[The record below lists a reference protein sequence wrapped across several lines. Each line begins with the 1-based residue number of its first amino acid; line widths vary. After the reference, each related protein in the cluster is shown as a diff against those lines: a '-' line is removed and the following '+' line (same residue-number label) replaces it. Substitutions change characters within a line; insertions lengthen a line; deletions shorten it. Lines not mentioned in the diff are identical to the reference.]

1 LLRDHFRNEA
11 KKCSKSS
18 QNTCI
23 LLSNV
28 EQSRVIDHVKIT
40 RLKSSQPLQ
49 VNPLFEPNIPNKL
62 FPKYQTQPQMN
73 PILAQFTYR
82 SLEFFKAEICDL
94 VEIFVGNMTWIFI
107 WIISRRIIWFSG
119 RSVVGTFRN
128 IPVGTFSFSVYVF

>member
-1 LLRDHFRNEA
+1 MLRDHFRNEA

-40 RLKSSQPLQ
+40 RLKSSQPL
-49 VNPLFEPNIPNKL
+49 FEPNIPNKL
-62 FPKYQTQPQMN
+62 FLKYQTQPQMN

-94 VEIFVGNMTWIFI
+94 VEIFVGNMAWIFI

-119 RSVVGTFRN
+119 RSVVGAFRN
-128 IPVGTFSFSVYVF
+128 IPVWTFSFSVYVF

>member
-1 LLRDHFRNEA
+1 MLRDHFRNEA

-40 RLKSSQPLQ
+40 RLKPSQ
-49 VNPLFEPNIPNKL
+49 PLFEPNIPNEL
-62 FPKYQTQPQMN
+62 FLKYQTQPQLS
-73 PILAQFTYR
+73 PFSSQTVFTYR
-82 SLEFFKAEICDL
+82 SLKFFKAEICDL
-94 VEIFVGNMTWIFI
+94 VQIFIWNMAWIFI

-128 IPVGTFSFSVYVF
+128 IPVWTFSFSVYVF